1 MASSLNIV
9 NILILF
15 IIGHDVITAQ
25 QLKEAIDS
33 YGGVRGCRAAVVEVN
48 TKKQTTGTHKIS
60 GISQLNNYQY
70 TEDGRITVWKAFRV
84 GEGKRISKQ
93 ELSKMCRPLSDTGVK
108 IVLPSCETHESTGML
123 KKTSKQPSEVPH
135 VVNMPVTPPADQED
149 CQLFNCP

>member
-15 IIGHDVITAQ
+15 IISHDVVTAQ

-60 GISQLNNYQY
+60 GISQVKNFQY
-70 TEDGRITVWKAFRV
+70 TEDGGITV
-84 GEGKRISKQ
+84 
-93 ELSKMCRPLSDTGVK
+93 
-108 IVLPSCETHESTGML
+108 
-123 KKTSKQPSEVPH
+123 
-135 VVNMPVTPPADQED
+135 
-149 CQLFNCP
+149 